1 VAVVPPVRGG
11 PAEEAGTP
19 EEAGDTRVAVV
30 VAPQAVRVIA
40 VVEVAVGAEV
50 VAAGITNPPSHYPC

>member
-1 VAVVPPVRGG
+1 
-11 PAEEAGTP
+11 
-19 EEAGDTRVAVV
+19 V